1 MSEEKEEKDLEETG
15 QEVPQDAEVS
25 EETEVAEAP
34 EAVEETAKEAR
45 DNSKSSKFTRVI
57 NAGENKY
64 KLPGM
69 YRDWFLDYASYVMLD
84 RAVPYIEDGLKPVQ
98 RRILHALKLNE
109 DGRYHKVAGIV
120 GDTMKF
126 HPHGDASIYDALVG
140 MQQKDLLID
149 GQGNW
154 GNILTGDSAAAMR
167 YIEAKLSKFALDVV
181 YNPKITEWVPTYD
194 RATVEP
200 VTLPVKFPLLLSQGS
215 KGIGV
220 GLKILILPH
229 NFNELLDASIAA
241 LKGEEFDLYP
251 DFPTGGIADCSKYN
265 GGMRGGRVRVRATI
279 TKRDKRT
286 LVIEDIPFGETISS
300 VIASI
305 VSANDSGKIKIK
317 KIDDYS
323 GSKVEIVLQLANDI
337 SPDKTIDALYAF
349 TKCSVVLSPNTV
361 VIKDGKPEFMS
372 VNDILRY
379 GAWHTRDLFEKELNI
394 TLSELEDD
402 WHRMSLEKIFFEE
415 KVYRVLEN
423 DARTWE
429 EQLQDVTDKMLEYQ
443 HLVRKPIT
451 SEDILKLVEKPVRKI
466 SKFDIKAADERIKST
481 EDQIAKVKYN
491 LEHLTQYTIAH
502 FRNIKKK
509 YGDAHPRLTRIEEF
523 ENINVQ
529 KVVVA
534 NAKLYA
540 DMEGGFVGIDEKK
553 IGNATLIGECSDI
566 DDIIVFLKNGEYIVS
581 PVKDK
586 AFIGKDIIHVSVFK
600 KGDERTIYNAV
611 YRDGRSGTYF
621 AKRFAVTGVTKNKT
635 YNLTQGKPDSSVIY
649 FSANPNGEAEVV
661 RIQFRSRPK
670 LKKTSDTF
678 DFATLAVKGRGS
690 RGNILSRN
698 PILRIQLRTKGVSTI
713 GGKEIWFDSD
723 ISRLNDAG
731 RGLYLGEF
739 LPDEHILCI
748 LRNGRYYTTSFDL
761 SNRYQGDLERICKL
775 DPEKTYSVVYY
786 DRQAGF
792 YYVKR
797 FSFEVS
803 DNSEQCFIS
812 EGPGSKLIA
821 ISEDVYPRL
830 QVTFKGKNASRGVE
844 IIDVAGFI
852 GKKGLKAKGKR
863 LSQYDVDTVEFIEPL
878 PVPELDV
885 DEESGDKGDD
895 VIEIYD
901 GDGESAAPSFPDA
914 PKVAEGDDTPGDAPD
929 NPAGSSFDDEDPIE
943 LSLF

>member
-1 MSEEKEEKDLEETG
+1 MSEEIEEIDEIEESAEEEVL
-15 QEVPQDAEVS
+15 QEDAETA
-25 EETEVAEAP
+25 EEP
-34 EAVEETAKEAR
+34 AKE
-45 DNSKSSKFTRVI
+45 SKASGKESKFSRIIT
-57 NAGENKY
+57 AGENRY

-109 DGRYHKVAGIV
+109 DGRYHKVAGLV

-126 HPHGDASIYDALVG
+126 HPHGDTSIYDALVG

-181 YNPKITEWVPTYD
+181 FNPKITEWVPTYD
-194 RATVEP
+194 RSGMEP

-220 GLKILILPH
+220 GLRILILPH
-229 NFNELLDASIAA
+229 NFNELIDASIAVF
-241 LKGEEFDLYP
+241 KGEEFDLYP

-265 GGMRGGRVRVRATI
+265 GGLRGGRVRVRATI
-279 TKRDKRT
+279 TKRDKKT
-286 LVIEDIPFGETISS
+286 LVIEDIPFGETTGS

-323 GSKVEIVLQLANDI
+323 SDKVEIVLQLANDI

-349 TKCSVVLSPNTV
+349 TKCSVVISPNTV
-361 VIKDGKPEFMS
+361 VIKDGRPEFMS
-372 VNDILRY
+372 VNDIVRY
-379 GAWHTRDLFEKELNI
+379 GAWHTRELFEKELGV

-402 WHRMSLEKIFFEE
+402 WHRMSLERIFFEE

-429 EQLQDVTDKMLEYQ
+429 KQVQDVTDKMLEYQ
-443 HLVRKPIT
+443 HLVHKPIT
-451 SEDILKLVEKPVRKI
+451 TEDILKLVEKPVRKI
-466 SKFDIKAADERIKST
+466 SKFDIKAANERIKAT
-481 EDQIAKVKYN
+481 EEQIAKVRYN

-502 FRNIKKK
+502 FKNIKKK
-509 YGDAHPRLTRIEEF
+509 YGEAHPRLTRIEEF

-529 KVVVA
+529 KVAVA
-534 NAKLYA
+534 NAKLFA

-553 IGNATLIGECSDI
+553 IDNASFICECSDI
-566 DDIIVFLKNGEYIVS
+566 DDIIAFMQNGDYIVT

-586 AFIGKDIIHVSVFK
+586 AFIGKDIIHVGVFK

-611 YRDGRSGTYF
+611 YRDGRGGVYYV
-621 AKRFAVTGVTKNKT
+621 KRFAVKGVTKNKL
-635 YNLTQGKPDSSVIY
+635 YNLTQGKNDSQVIY

-670 LKKTSDTF
+670 LKKTTDVF
-678 DFATLAVKGRGS
+678 DFAKLAVKGRSS

-698 PILRIQLRTKGVSTI
+698 PILKIQLKAKGVSTI
-713 GGKEIWFDSD
+713 GGKDIWFDSD

-739 LPDEHILCI
+739 LPDEHILAI
-748 LRNGRYYTTSFDL
+748 LQNGRYYTSSFDL
-761 SNRYQGDLERICKL
+761 SNRYQGEIERICKL
-775 DPEKTYSVVYY
+775 DTSKTYSVVYF
-786 DRQAGF
+786 DKAAGF

-803 DNSEQCFIS
+803 DNNEQCFIS
-812 EGPGSKLIA
+812 ENNGSRLVA
-821 ISEDVYPRL
+821 ISEDVYPRIRL
-830 QVTFKGKNASRGVE
+830 SFKGKNASRGVE
-844 IIDVAGFI
+844 IIDVAEFI
-852 GKKGLKAKGKR
+852 AKKGLKAKGKR
-863 LSQYDVDTVEFIEPL
+863 LSQYDIDTVEFIEPI
-878 PVPELDV
+878 PVPELETE
-885 DEESGDKGDD
+885 DEGDGDEVFEIYENDTPQSEEAFSSDIPDSPDDTGNSSFGDD
-895 VIEIYD
+895 E
-901 GDGESAAPSFPDA
+901 
-914 PKVAEGDDTPGDAPD
+914 
-929 NPAGSSFDDEDPIE
+929 PIE

>member
-1 MSEEKEEKDLEETG
+1 MSEEIDEIAEGTQEEIQEETQKEN
-15 QEVPQDAEVS
+15 QEELQAG
-25 EETEVAEAP
+25 EEP
-34 EAVEETAKEAR
+34 AKEVR
-45 DNSKSSKFTRVI
+45 DNSKSSKFNRVI

-140 MQQKDLLID
+140 MQQKELLID

-194 RATVEP
+194 RASVEP

-265 GGMRGGRVRVRATI
+265 GGLRGGRVRVRATI
-279 TKRDKRT
+279 TKRDKKT
-286 LVIEDIPFGETISS
+286 LVIEDIPFGETIGS

-305 VSANDSGKIKIK
+305 AAANDSGKIKIK

-323 GSKVEIVLQLANDI
+323 SAKVEIVLQLANDI

-361 VIKDGKPEFMS
+361 VIKDGKPEFMT

-379 GAWHTRDLFEKELNI
+379 GAMHTRDLFEKELSV

-429 EQLQDVTDKMLEYQ
+429 KQIQDVTDKMLEYQ

-451 SEDILKLVEKPVRKI
+451 NDDILKLVEKPVRKI
-466 SKFDIKAADERIKST
+466 SKFDIKAANERLKST

-502 FRNIKKK
+502 FKNIKKK

-553 IGNATLIGECSDI
+553 IDNAAFVCECSDI
-566 DDIIVFLKNGEYIVS
+566 DDIIVFLKNGEYIVT

-586 AFIGKDIIHVSVFK
+586 AFIGKDIIHVGVFK
-600 KGDERTIYNAV
+600 KGDERTIYNAI
-611 YRDGRSGTYF
+611 YRDGKNGIYF

-635 YNLTQGKPDSSVIY
+635 YNLTQGKPDSSVTY

-661 RIQFRSRPK
+661 RVQFRNRPN

-678 DFATLAVKGRGS
+678 DFANLAVKGRGS

-698 PILRIQLRTKGVSTI
+698 PVLRIQLRTKGVSTI
-713 GGKEIWFDSD
+713 GGKDIWFDSD

-739 LPDEHILCI
+739 LPDEHILVI
-748 LRNGRYYTTSFDL
+748 LRNGRYYTSSFDL
-761 SNRYQGDLERICKL
+761 SNRYQGEIERICKL
-775 DPEKTYSVVYY
+775 DPVRTYSVVYF
-786 DRQAGF
+786 DKQAGF

-803 DNSEQCFIS
+803 DNNEQCFIS
-812 EGPGSKLIA
+812 EGSGSKLIA

-852 GKKGLKAKGKR
+852 GKKGLKVKGKR

-878 PVPELDV
+878 PVPDLEMD
-885 DEESGDKGDD
+885 DEAEDKGED

-901 GDGESAAPSFPDA
+901 AEGEPAAPAFPDA
-914 PKVAEGDDTPGDAPD
+914 PTVAEGEDKPDDAP
-929 NPAGSSFDDEDPIE
+929 GSSFDDEDPIE

>member
-1 MSEEKEEKDLEETG
+1 MSEEIDDIEKDGIEENAA
-15 QEVPQDAEVS
+15 QE
-25 EETEVAEAP
+25 
-34 EAVEETAKEAR
+34 EAVVNEESAKETR
-45 DNSKSSKFTRVI
+45 DSSRNSKFTRVI
-57 NAGENKY
+57 SAGENKY

-140 MQQKDLLID
+140 MQQKELLID

-194 RATVEP
+194 RASVEP
-200 VTLPVKFPLLLSQGS
+200 VTLPVKFPLLLAQGS

-229 NFNELLDASIAA
+229 NFNELLDASIAV

-265 GGMRGGRVRVRATI
+265 GGLRGGRVRVRATI
-279 TKRDKRT
+279 TKRDKKT
-286 LVIEDIPFGETISS
+286 LVIEDIPFGETTGS

-305 VSANDSGKIKIK
+305 ISANDSGKIKIK

-323 GSKVEIVLQLANDI
+323 SDKVEIVLQLANDI

-361 VIKDGKPEFMS
+361 VIKDGRPEFMT
-372 VNDILRY
+372 VNDIVRY
-379 GAWHTRDLFEKELNI
+379 GAWRTRELFEKELGI

-429 EQLQDVTDKMLEYQ
+429 KQIQDVTDKMLEYQ

-451 SEDILKLVEKPVRKI
+451 NDDILKLVEKPVRKI
-466 SKFDIKAADERIKST
+466 SKFDIKAANERLKAT
-481 EDQIAKVKYN
+481 EEQIAKVKYN

-502 FRNIKKK
+502 FKNIKKK

-534 NAKLYA
+534 NAKLFA

-553 IGNATLIGECSDI
+553 IDNSSLICECSDI
-566 DDIIVFLKNGEYIVS
+566 DDIIVFMKNGDYVVT

-586 AFIGKDIIHVSVFK
+586 AFIGKDIIHVGVFK

-611 YRDGRSGTYF
+611 YRDGKNGIYF
-621 AKRFAVTGVTKNKT
+621 AKRFAVTGVTKNKV
-635 YNLTQGKPDSSVIY
+635 YNLTQGKPDSSVVY
-649 FSANPNGEAEVV
+649 FSANANGEAEVV
-661 RIQFRSRPK
+661 RIQFRNRPK

-678 DFATLAVKGRGS
+678 DFASLAVKGRGS

-713 GGKEIWFDSD
+713 GGKDIWFDSD

-739 LPDEHILCI
+739 LPDEHILVI
-748 LRNGRYYTTSFDL
+748 LKNGRYYTSSFDL
-761 SNRYQGDLERICKL
+761 SNRYQGDIERICKL
-775 DPEKTYSVVYY
+775 DPARTYSVVYY
-786 DRQAGF
+786 DKQAGF

-803 DNSEQCFIS
+803 DNNEQCFIS
-812 EGPGSKLIA
+812 EGSGSRLTA

-844 IIDVAGFI
+844 IIDVAAFI

-878 PVPELDV
+878 PVPELEV
-885 DEESGDKGDD
+885 DGDAEDKGDD
-895 VIEIYD
+895 FIEIYD
-901 GDGESAAPSFPDA
+901 EGAEPAAPAFPEVPESGKA
-914 PKVAEGDDTPGDAPD
+914 PEKPS
-929 NPAGSSFDDEDPIE
+929 GSSFDDEDPIE

>member
-1 MSEEKEEKDLEETG
+1 MSDEIEEIEDIEDIPEPGEVEDTG
-15 QEVPQDAEVS
+15 ESAEAAV
-25 EETEVAEAP
+25 EVAEVAGR
-34 EAVEETAKEAR
+34 KG
-45 DNSKSSKFTRVI
+45 SKFSRVI
-57 NAGENKY
+57 DAGENKY

-140 MQQKDLLID
+140 MQQKELLID

-154 GNILTGDSAAAMR
+154 GNILTGDGAAAMR

-181 YNPKITEWVPTYD
+181 FNPKITEWVPTYD
-194 RATVEP
+194 RAGTEP
-200 VTLPVKFPLLLSQGS
+200 VTLPVKFPLLLAQGS

-220 GLKILILPH
+220 GLRILILPH
-229 NFNELLDASIAA
+229 NFNELLDACIAVF
-241 LKGEEFDLYP
+241 KDEDFELYP

-265 GGMRGGRVRVRATI
+265 GGLRGGKVRVRATI

-286 LVIEDIPFGETISS
+286 LVIEDIPYGETTGS

-305 VSANDSGKIKIK
+305 IAANDSGKIKIK

-323 GSKVEIVLQLANDI
+323 SSKVEIVLQLANDI

-361 VIKDGKPEFMS
+361 VIKDGRPEFMS
-372 VNDILRY
+372 VNDIVRY
-379 GAWHTRDLFEKELNI
+379 SAWHTRDLFEKELNI
-394 TLSELEDD
+394 TLSELEED
-402 WHRMSLEKIFFEE
+402 WHRMSLEKIFFEQ

-423 DARTWE
+423 DALTWE
-429 EQLQDVTDKMLEYQ
+429 AQVQDVTDKMLEYQ

-451 SEDILKLVEKPVRKI
+451 TDDILKLVEKPVRKI
-466 SKFDIKAADERIKST
+466 SKFDIKAANERLMAT
-481 EDQIAKVKYN
+481 EEQIAKVKYN

-502 FRNIKKK
+502 FRSIKKK

-529 KVVVA
+529 KVAVA

-540 DMEGGFVGIDEKK
+540 DMEGGFIGIDEKK
-553 IGNATLIGECSDI
+553 IDNAAFVCECSDI
-566 DDIIVFLKNGEYIVS
+566 DDIIVFMKNGDYMIT

-586 AFIGKDIIHVSVFK
+586 AFIGKDMIHVGVFK
-600 KGDERTIYNAV
+600 KDDSRTIYNAV
-611 YRDGRSGTYF
+611 YRDGSGGVYF
-621 AKRFAVTGVTKNKT
+621 AKRFAVKGVTKNKM
-635 YNLTQGKPDSSVIY
+635 YNLTQGKPGSSVIY

-670 LKKTSDTF
+670 LKKTTDF
-678 DFATLAVKGRGS
+678 YDFAKLAVKGRGS

-698 PILRIQLRTKGVSTI
+698 PILRIQLKSKGVSTI

-723 ISRLNDAG
+723 INRLNDGG

-739 LPDEHILCI
+739 LPDEHILAI
-748 LRNGRYYTTSFDL
+748 LRNGRYYTSSFDL
-761 SNRYQGDLERICKL
+761 SNRYQGEIERICKL
-775 DPEKTYSVVYY
+775 DPELTYSVVYF
-786 DRQAGF
+786 DKQAGF

-803 DNSEQCFIS
+803 DNNEQSFIS
-812 EGPGSKLIA
+812 ESSGSRLVA
-821 ISEDVYPRL
+821 ISDDVYPRL

-844 IIDVAGFI
+844 IIDVASFI
-852 GKKGLKAKGKR
+852 AKKGVKAKGKR
-863 LSQYDVDTVEFIEPL
+863 LSQYEVDTVEFIEPL
-878 PVPELDV
+878 PVPDLEV
-885 DEESGDKGDD
+885 E
-895 VIEIYD
+895 D
-901 GDGESAAPSFPDA
+901 GSE
-914 PKVAEGDDTPGDAPD
+914 AEGDEVFEIYENGGIDEVQETAGIPTIEPD
-929 NPAGSSFDDEDPIE
+929 NPGFPENTSYGPDEDDPID
-943 LSLF
+943 LTLF

>member
-1 MSEEKEEKDLEETG
+1 MSEEIDDIIEEGAQDENLEETQEETLEETG
-15 QEVPQDAEVS
+15 QETQ
-25 EETEVAEAP
+25 EEQVN
-34 EAVEETAKEAR
+34 EESAAQAR
-45 DNSKSSKFTRVI
+45 SNSKSSKFTRVI

-126 HPHGDASIYDALVG
+126 HPHGDSSIYDALVG
-140 MQQKDLLID
+140 MQQKELLID

-154 GNILTGDSAAAMR
+154 GNILTGDKAAAMR

-181 YNPKITEWVPTYD
+181 YNSKITEWVPTYD
-194 RATVEP
+194 RASVEP
-200 VTLPVKFPLLLSQGS
+200 VTLPVKFPLLLAQGS
-215 KGIGV
+215 QGIGV
-220 GLKILILPH
+220 GLRILVLPH
-229 NFNELLDASIAA
+229 NFNELLDASIAV
-241 LKGEEFDLYP
+241 LKDEEFDLYP

-265 GGMRGGRVRVRATI
+265 GGLRGGRVRVRATI
-279 TKRDKRT
+279 TKRDKKT
-286 LVIEDIPFGETISS
+286 LVIEDLPFGETTGS

-305 VSANDSGKIKIK
+305 ISANDSGKIKIK

-323 GSKVEIVLQLANDI
+323 SDKVEIVLQLANDI

-361 VIKDGKPEFMS
+361 VIKDGKPEFMT
-372 VNDILRY
+372 VNDIVRY
-379 GAWHTRDLFEKELNI
+379 GAWHTRDLFEKELGI

-402 WHRMSLEKIFFEE
+402 WHRMSLEKIFFEQ
-415 KVYRVLEN
+415 KVYRILEN

-429 EQLQDVTDKMLEYQ
+429 AQIQDVTDKMLEYQ

-451 SEDILKLVEKPVRKI
+451 NDDILKLVEKPVRKI
-466 SKFDIKAADERIKST
+466 SKFDIKAANERLKAT

-540 DMEGGFVGIDEKK
+540 DMEGGFIGIDEKK
-553 IGNATLIGECSDI
+553 IDNAAFVCECSDI
-566 DDIIVFLKNGEYIVS
+566 DDIIVFMKNGDYVVT

-586 AFIGKDIIHVSVFK
+586 AFVGKNIIHVGVFK

-611 YRDGRSGTYF
+611 YRDGKNGIYF
-621 AKRFAVTGVTKNKT
+621 AKRFAVTGVTKNKV
-635 YNLTQGKPDSSVIY
+635 YNLGQGKPDTAVIY

-661 RIQFRSRPK
+661 RIQYRNRPK
-670 LKKTSDTF
+670 LKKTTDTF
-678 DFATLAVKGRGS
+678 DFAGLAVKGRGS

-739 LPDEHILCI
+739 LPDEHILVI
-748 LRNGRYYTTSFDL
+748 LRNGRYYTSSFDL
-761 SNRYQGDLERICKL
+761 SNRYQGQIETICKL

-786 DRQAGF
+786 DKQAGF

-803 DNSEQCFIS
+803 DNNEQCFIS
-812 EGPGSKLIA
+812 EGSGSRMVA

-830 QVTFKGKNASRGVE
+830 QLTFKGKNASRGVE
-844 IIDVAGFI
+844 IIDVASFI

-863 LSQYDVDTVEFIEPL
+863 LSQYDVDTAEFIEPL
-878 PVPELDV
+878 PVPELEV
-885 DEESGDKGDD
+885 DDA
-895 VIEIYD
+895 IEIYEGEDGPQD
-901 GDGESAAPSFPDA
+901 GDEPTPEVPDKSAP
-914 PKVAEGDDTPGDAPD
+914 
-929 NPAGSSFDDEDPIE
+929 SSFDDEEPIE

>member
-1 MSEEKEEKDLEETG
+1 MSEEIDDIEKDGIEENAA
-15 QEVPQDAEVS
+15 QE
-25 EETEVAEAP
+25 
-34 EAVEETAKEAR
+34 EAVVNEESAKETR
-45 DNSKSSKFTRVI
+45 DRSKSSKFSSVI
-57 NAGENKY
+57 SAGENKY

-109 DGRYHKVAGIV
+109 DGRYHKVAGLV

-140 MQQKDLLID
+140 MQQKELLID

-181 YNPKITEWVPTYD
+181 FNPKITEWVPTYD
-194 RATVEP
+194 RASVEP

-229 NFNELLDASIAA
+229 NFNELLDASIAS

-265 GGMRGGRVRVRATI
+265 GGLRGGRVRVRATI
-279 TKRDKRT
+279 SKRDKKT
-286 LVIEDIPFGETISS
+286 LVIEDIPFGETIGS
-300 VIASI
+300 VIESI
-305 VSANDSGKIKIK
+305 RSANDSGKIKIK
-317 KIDDYS
+317 SIVDYS
-323 GSKVEIVLQLANDI
+323 GAKVEVVLQLANDI

-361 VIKDGKPEFMS
+361 VIKDGRPEFMT
-372 VNDILRY
+372 VNDILRF
-379 GAWHTRDLFEKELNI
+379 GAFHTRDLFEQELSV

-402 WHRMSLEKIFFEE
+402 WHRMSLEKIFFEQ

-429 EQLQDVTDKMLEYQ
+429 EQIQDVTDKMLEYQ

-451 SEDILKLVEKPVRKI
+451 SDDILKLVEKPVRKI

-481 EDQIAKVKYN
+481 EEQIAKVKYN

-553 IGNATLIGECSDI
+553 IDNASLIGECSDI
-566 DDIIVFLKNGEYIVS
+566 DDVIVFMKNGDYVVT

-586 AFIGKDIIHVSVFK
+586 AFIGKDIIHVGVFK

-611 YRDGRSGTYF
+611 YRDGKNGIYF

-635 YNLTQGKPDSSVIY
+635 YNLTQGKPDSSVVY
-649 FSANPNGEAEVV
+649 FSANSNGEAEVV
-661 RIQFRSRPK
+661 RIQFRNRPK

-678 DFATLAVKGRGS
+678 DFASLAVKGRGS

-739 LPDEHILCI
+739 LPDEHILVI
-748 LRNGRYYTTSFDL
+748 LKNGRYYTSSFDL
-761 SNRYQGDLERICKL
+761 SNRYQGDIERICKL
-775 DPEKTYSVVYY
+775 DPDKTYSVVYY

-812 EGPGSKLIA
+812 EGSGSRLTA
-821 ISEDVYPRL
+821 ISDDVYPRL

-852 GKKGLKAKGKR
+852 GKKGFKAKGKR

-878 PVPELDV
+878 PVPELEM
-885 DEESGDKGDD
+885 DEDIEDKADD

-901 GDGESAAPSFPDA
+901 GSEPS
-914 PKVAEGDDTPGDAPD
+914 APD
-929 NPAGSSFDDEDPIE
+929 FPEVPESGKAPDSPSGSSFDDDDPIE

>member
-1 MSEEKEEKDLEETG
+1 MSDEIDDIEGIEEAPEENLEET
-15 QEVPQDAEVS
+15 QEDIQEEAQEEQIS
-25 EETEVAEAP
+25 EEPAAQ
-34 EAVEETAKEAR
+34 AK
-45 DNSKSSKFTRVI
+45 DNSKSSKFSRVI

-109 DGRYHKVAGIV
+109 DGRYHKVAGLV

-140 MQQKDLLID
+140 MQQKELLID

-181 YNPKITEWVPTYD
+181 FNPKITEWVPTYD
-194 RATVEP
+194 RASVEP

-265 GGMRGGRVRVRATI
+265 GGLRGGRVRVRATI
-279 TKRDKRT
+279 TKRDKKT
-286 LVIEDIPFGETISS
+286 LVIEDIPFGETIGS

-305 VSANDSGKIKIK
+305 ASANDSGKIKIK

-323 GSKVEIVLQLANDI
+323 GAKVEIVLQLANDI

-361 VIKDGKPEFMS
+361 VIKDGKPEFMT

-379 GAWHTRDLFEKELNI
+379 GAFHTRDLFEKELSV

-429 EQLQDVTDKMLEYQ
+429 KQIQDVTDKMLEYQ

-466 SKFDIKAADERIKST
+466 SKFDIKAANERLKAT
-481 EDQIAKVKYN
+481 EEQIAKVKYN

-502 FRNIKKK
+502 FKNIKKK

-540 DMEGGFVGIDEKK
+540 DMEGGFIGIDEKK
-553 IGNATLIGECSDI
+553 IDNAAFVCECSDI
-566 DDIIVFLKNGEYIVS
+566 DDIIVFMKNGDYMVT

-586 AFIGKDIIHVSVFK
+586 AFVGKNIIHVGVFK

-611 YRDGRSGTYF
+611 YRDGKNGIYF
-621 AKRFAVTGVTKNKT
+621 AKRFAVTGVTKNKL
-635 YNLTQGKPDSSVIY
+635 YNLGQGKPDTSVIY

-661 RIQFRSRPK
+661 RIQYRNRPK
-670 LKKTSDTF
+670 LKKTTDSF
-678 DFATLAVKGRGS
+678 DFAKLAVKGRSS
-690 RGNILSRN
+690 RGNIVSRN

-731 RGLYLGEF
+731 RGLFLGEF
-739 LPDEHILCI
+739 LPDEHILVI
-748 LRNGRYYTTSFDL
+748 LKNGRYYTSSFDL
-761 SNRYQGDLERICKL
+761 SNRYQGQIETICKL
-775 DPEKTYSVVYY
+775 DPEKTYSVVYF
-786 DRQAGF
+786 DKQAGF
-792 YYVKR
+792 FYVKR

-803 DNSEQCFIS
+803 DNNEQCFIS
-812 EGPGSKLIA
+812 EGSGSRLIA

-830 QVTFKGKNASRGVE
+830 QLTFKGKTASRSVE
-844 IIDVAGFI
+844 IIDVASFI

-878 PVPELDV
+878 PVPELEV
-885 DEESGDKGDD
+885 DDA
-895 VIEIYD
+895 IEIYEGEDLPQDD
-901 GDGESAAPSFPDA
+901 GDDS
-914 PKVAEGDDTPGDAPD
+914 APD
-929 NPAGSSFDDEDPIE
+929 VPDVSGAADSPAPSSFDDDEPIE

>member
-1 MSEEKEEKDLEETG
+1 MSEEIDEIAEGTQEEIQEET
-15 QEVPQDAEVS
+15 QEEAQQEPQAE
-25 EETEVAEAP
+25 EEP
-34 EAVEETAKEAR
+34 QKEAK
-45 DNSKSSKFTRVI
+45 DNSKSSKFNRVI

-140 MQQKDLLID
+140 MQQKELLVD

-181 YNPKITEWVPTYD
+181 FNPKITEWVPTYD
-194 RATVEP
+194 RASVEP

-220 GLKILILPH
+220 GLKILVLPH

-265 GGMRGGRVRVRATI
+265 GGLRGGRVRVRATI
-279 TKRDKRT
+279 TKRDKKT
-286 LVIEDIPFGETISS
+286 LVIEDIPFGETIGS

-305 VSANDSGKIKIK
+305 AAANDSGKIKIK

-323 GSKVEIVLQLANDI
+323 SAKVEIVLQLANDI

-361 VIKDGKPEFMS
+361 VIKDGKPEFMT

-379 GAWHTRDLFEKELNI
+379 GAMHTRDLFEKELSV

-429 EQLQDVTDKMLEYQ
+429 KQIQDVTDKMLEYQ

-451 SEDILKLVEKPVRKI
+451 SDDILKLVEKPVRKI
-466 SKFDIKAADERIKST
+466 SKFDIKAANERLKAT

-502 FRNIKKK
+502 FKNIKKK

-523 ENINVQ
+523 ESINVQ

-540 DMEGGFVGIDEKK
+540 DMEGGFIGIDEKK
-553 IGNATLIGECSDI
+553 IDNATLIGECSDI
-566 DDIIVFLKNGEYIVS
+566 DDIIVFLKSGEYIVT

-586 AFIGKDIIHVSVFK
+586 AFIGKDIIHVGVFK

-611 YRDGRSGTYF
+611 YRDGKSGTYF

-661 RIQFRSRPK
+661 RIQFRNRPN

-678 DFATLAVKGRGS
+678 DFANLAVKGRGS

-748 LRNGRYYTTSFDL
+748 LRNGRYYTSSFDL

-775 DPEKTYSVVYY
+775 DPTRTYSVVYF
-786 DRQAGF
+786 DKQAGF

-803 DNSEQCFIS
+803 DNNEQCFIS
-812 EGPGSKLIA
+812 EGSGSKLIA

-878 PVPELDV
+878 PVPELEM
-885 DEESGDKGDD
+885 DEGSEDKGED
-895 VIEIYD
+895 VIEIYE
-901 GDGESAAPSFPDA
+901 GENENNSPVFPDA
-914 PKVAEGDDTPGDAPD
+914 PKVAEGEDGPD
-929 NPAGSSFDDEDPIE
+929 SPAGSSFDDDDPIE

>member
-1 MSEEKEEKDLEETG
+1 MSDEIDDIEGIEEAPEENLEET
-15 QEVPQDAEVS
+15 QEDIQEEAQEEQIS
-25 EETEVAEAP
+25 EEPAAQ
-34 EAVEETAKEAR
+34 AK
-45 DNSKSSKFTRVI
+45 DNSKSSKFSRVI

-109 DGRYHKVAGIV
+109 DGRYHKVAGLV

-140 MQQKDLLID
+140 MQQKELLVD

-194 RATVEP
+194 RASVEP

-265 GGMRGGRVRVRATI
+265 GGLRGGRVRVRATI
-279 TKRDKRT
+279 TKRDKKT
-286 LVIEDIPFGETISS
+286 LVIEDIPFGETIGS

-305 VSANDSGKIKIK
+305 ASANDSGKIKIK

-323 GSKVEIVLQLANDI
+323 GAKVEIVLQLANDI

-361 VIKDGKPEFMS
+361 VIKDGKPEFMT

-379 GAWHTRDLFEKELNI
+379 GAFHTRDLFEKELSV

-429 EQLQDVTDKMLEYQ
+429 KQIQDVTDKMLEYQ

-451 SEDILKLVEKPVRKI
+451 NEDILKLVEKPVRKI
-466 SKFDIKAADERIKST
+466 SKFDIKAANERLKAT
-481 EDQIAKVKYN
+481 EEQIAKVKYN

-529 KVVVA
+529 KVVV
-534 NAKLYA
+534 
-540 DMEGGFVGIDEKK
+540 
-553 IGNATLIGECSDI
+553 
-566 DDIIVFLKNGEYIVS
+566 
-581 PVKDK
+581 
-586 AFIGKDIIHVSVFK
+586 
-600 KGDERTIYNAV
+600 
-611 YRDGRSGTYF
+611 
-621 AKRFAVTGVTKNKT
+621 
-635 YNLTQGKPDSSVIY
+635 
-649 FSANPNGEAEVV
+649 
-661 RIQFRSRPK
+661 
-670 LKKTSDTF
+670 
-678 DFATLAVKGRGS
+678 
-690 RGNILSRN
+690 
-698 PILRIQLRTKGVSTI
+698 
-713 GGKEIWFDSD
+713 
-723 ISRLNDAG
+723 
-731 RGLYLGEF
+731 
-739 LPDEHILCI
+739 
-748 LRNGRYYTTSFDL
+748 
-761 SNRYQGDLERICKL
+761 
-775 DPEKTYSVVYY
+775 
-786 DRQAGF
+786 
-792 YYVKR
+792 
-797 FSFEVS
+797 
-803 DNSEQCFIS
+803 
-812 EGPGSKLIA
+812 
-821 ISEDVYPRL
+821 
-830 QVTFKGKNASRGVE
+830 
-844 IIDVAGFI
+844 
-852 GKKGLKAKGKR
+852 
-863 LSQYDVDTVEFIEPL
+863 
-878 PVPELDV
+878 
-885 DEESGDKGDD
+885 
-895 VIEIYD
+895 
-901 GDGESAAPSFPDA
+901 
-914 PKVAEGDDTPGDAPD
+914 
-929 NPAGSSFDDEDPIE
+929 
-943 LSLF
+943 

>member
-1 MSEEKEEKDLEETG
+1 MSDEIDDIEVEEGAQEENLEET
-15 QEVPQDAEVS
+15 QEEVQEEQIS
-25 EETEVAEAP
+25 EEHAAD
-34 EAVEETAKEAR
+34 AK
-45 DNSKSSKFTRVI
+45 DNSKSSKFNRVI

-109 DGRYHKVAGIV
+109 DGRYHKVAGLV

-140 MQQKDLLID
+140 MQQKELLID

-181 YNPKITEWVPTYD
+181 FNPKITEWVPTYD
-194 RATVEP
+194 RASVEP

-265 GGMRGGRVRVRATI
+265 GGLRGGRVRVRATI
-279 TKRDKRT
+279 TKRDKKT
-286 LVIEDIPFGETISS
+286 LVIEDIPFGETIGS

-305 VSANDSGKIKIK
+305 ASANDSGKIKIK

-323 GSKVEIVLQLANDI
+323 GAKVEIVLQLANDI

-361 VIKDGKPEFMS
+361 VIKDGKPEFMT

-379 GAWHTRDLFEKELNI
+379 GAFHTRDLFEKELSV

-429 EQLQDVTDKMLEYQ
+429 KQIQDVTDKMLEYQ

-466 SKFDIKAADERIKST
+466 SKFDIKAANERLKAT
-481 EDQIAKVKYN
+481 EEQIAKVKYN

-502 FRNIKKK
+502 FKNIKKK
-509 YGDAHPRLTRIEEF
+509 YGEAHPRLTRIEEF

-540 DMEGGFVGIDEKK
+540 DMEGGFIGIDEKK
-553 IGNATLIGECSDI
+553 IDNASFVCECSDI
-566 DDIIVFLKNGEYIVS
+566 DDIIVFMKNGDYMVT

-586 AFIGKDIIHVSVFK
+586 AFVGKNIIHVGVFK

-611 YRDGRSGTYF
+611 YRDGRNGIYF
-621 AKRFAVTGVTKNKT
+621 AKRFAVTGVTKNKL
-635 YNLTQGKPDSSVIY
+635 YNLGQGKPDSSVIY

-661 RIQFRSRPK
+661 RIQYRNRPK
-670 LKKTSDTF
+670 LKKTTDNF
-678 DFATLAVKGRGS
+678 DFAKLAVKGRSS

-739 LPDEHILCI
+739 LPDEHILVI
-748 LRNGRYYTTSFDL
+748 LRNGRYYTSSFDL
-761 SNRYQGDLERICKL
+761 SNRYQGQIETICKL
-775 DPEKTYSVVYY
+775 EPDKTYSVVYY
-786 DRQAGF
+786 DKQAGF

-803 DNSEQCFIS
+803 DNNEQCFIS
-812 EGPGSKLIA
+812 EGSGSRMVA

-830 QVTFKGKNASRGVE
+830 QLTFKGKNASRGVE
-844 IIDVAGFI
+844 VIDVASFI

-878 PVPELDV
+878 PVPELEV
-885 DEESGDKGDD
+885 DDA
-895 VIEIYD
+895 IEIYEGEDLPQD
-901 GDGESAAPSFPDA
+901 GDDNAPDVPDV
-914 PKVAEGDDTPGDAPD
+914 PDVPQTPGDSAP
-929 NPAGSSFDDEDPIE
+929 SSFDDEEPIE

>member
-1 MSEEKEEKDLEETG
+1 MSEEIEEIEEIEG
-15 QEVPQDAEVS
+15 SEDNAAQE
-25 EETEVAEAP
+25 EESVN
-34 EAVEETAKEAR
+34 EEPAKEFK
-45 DNSKSSKFTRVI
+45 DNSKGSKFSRVI

-140 MQQKDLLID
+140 MQQKELLIE

-194 RATVEP
+194 RASVEP
-200 VTLPVKFPLLLSQGS
+200 VTLPVKFPLLLAQGS

-229 NFNELLDASIAA
+229 NFNELLDASIAVF
-241 LKGEEFDLYP
+241 KGEEFTLYP

-265 GGMRGGRVRVRATI
+265 GGLRGGRVRIRATI

-286 LVIEDIPFGETISS
+286 LVIEDLPFGETTGS

-305 VSANDSGKIKIK
+305 ISANDSGKIKIK

-323 GSKVEIVLQLANDI
+323 SDKVEIVLQLANDI

-361 VIKDGKPEFMS
+361 VIKDGKPEFMT
-372 VNDILRY
+372 VEDVVRY
-379 GAWHTRDLFEKELNI
+379 GAWHTRELFEKELQI

-402 WHRMSLEKIFFEE
+402 WHRMSLERIFFEE

-423 DARTWE
+423 DARSWE
-429 EQLQDVTDKMLEYQ
+429 EQIQDVTDKMLEYQ

-451 SEDILKLVEKPVRKI
+451 NDDILKLVEKPVRKI
-466 SKFDIKAADERIKST
+466 SKFDIKAANERIKAT

-529 KVVVA
+529 KVAVA

-540 DMEGGFVGIDEKK
+540 DMEGGFIGIDEKK
-553 IGNATLIGECSDI
+553 IDNAAFVCECSDI
-566 DDIIVFLKNGEYIVS
+566 DDIIAFMKNGDYIIT

-586 AFIGKDIIHVSVFK
+586 AFIGKNLIHVGVFK

-611 YRDGRSGTYF
+611 YRDGKNGIYF

-661 RIQFRSRPK
+661 RVLLRNRPK

-678 DFATLAVKGRGS
+678 DFAKLAVKGRGS

-698 PILRIQLRTKGVSTI
+698 PILRIQLKSKGVSTI

-739 LPDEHILCI
+739 LPDEHILVI
-748 LRNGRYYTTSFDL
+748 LKNGRYYTSSFDL
-761 SNRYQGDLERICKL
+761 SNRYQGSIEKICKL
-775 DPEKTYSVVYY
+775 DPDLTYSVVYY
-786 DRQAGF
+786 DKQAGF
-792 YYVKR
+792 YYIKR

-803 DNSEQCFIS
+803 DNNEQCFIS
-812 EGPGSKLIA
+812 EGSGSRMVA

-830 QVTFKGKNASRGVE
+830 QITFKGKNASRGVE

-852 GKKGLKAKGKR
+852 GKKGFKAKGKR
-863 LSQYDVDTVEFIEPL
+863 LSQFDVDTVEFIEPI
-878 PVPELDV
+878 PVPELEV
-885 DEESGDKGDD
+885 DEESEDRNAD

-901 GDGESAAPSFPDA
+901 GENGPAAPAFPEPAQSKDSPEA
-914 PKVAEGDDTPGDAPD
+914 GTPE
-929 NPAGSSFDDEDPIE
+929 GSSFDDDDPIE

>member
-1 MSEEKEEKDLEETG
+1 MSEEIDDIVEGAQEESFEETP
-15 QEVPQDAEVS
+15 QEVLEDQQPDAEP
-25 EETEVAEAP
+25 AR
-34 EAVEETAKEAR
+34 EAR
-45 DNSKSSKFTRVI
+45 DNSKTSKFNRVI

-140 MQQKDLLID
+140 IQQKELLID

-167 YIEAKLSKFALDVV
+167 YIEAKLSKFALEVV

-194 RATVEP
+194 RASVEP
-200 VTLPVKFPLLLSQGS
+200 VTLPIKFPLLLSQGS

-265 GGMRGGRVRVRATI
+265 GGLRGGRVRVRATI
-279 TKRDKRT
+279 TKRDKKT
-286 LVIEDIPFGETISS
+286 LVIEDIPFGETIGS

-305 VSANDSGKIKIK
+305 AAANDSGKIKIR

-323 GSKVEIVLQLANDI
+323 SSKVEIVLQLANDI

-361 VIKDGKPEFMS
+361 VIKDGKPEFMT
-372 VNDILRY
+372 VNEILRY
-379 GAWHTRDLFEKELNI
+379 GAMHTRDLFEKELGV
-394 TLSELEDD
+394 TLSELEED

-429 EQLQDVTDKMLEYQ
+429 EQIKDVTNKMLEYQ
-443 HLVRKPIT
+443 HLVHKPIT

-466 SKFDIKAADERIKST
+466 SKFDIKAADDRIRAT

-534 NAKLYA
+534 NAKLFA

-553 IGNATLIGECSDI
+553 IDNAAFVCECSDI
-566 DDIIVFLKNGEYIVS
+566 DDVIVFRKNGDYTVA

-586 AFIGKDIIHVSVFK
+586 AFFGKDIIHVGVFK

-611 YRDGRSGTYF
+611 YRDGKNGIYF

-635 YNLTQGKPDSSVIY
+635 YNLTQGKLDSSVTY
-649 FSANPNGEAEVV
+649 FSANPNGEAEVI
-661 RIQFRSRPK
+661 RIQFRNRPN

-678 DFATLAVKGRGS
+678 DFANLAVKGRGS

-698 PILRIQLRTKGVSTI
+698 PIARIQLRTKGVSTI

-748 LRNGRYYTTSFDL
+748 LRSGRYYTSSFDL
-761 SNRYQGDLERICKL
+761 SNRYQGELERICKL
-775 DPEKTYSVVYY
+775 DPEKTYSVVYF
-786 DRQAGF
+786 DKQAGF
-792 YYVKR
+792 FYVKR

-803 DNSEQCFIS
+803 DNNEQSFIS
-812 EGPGSKLIA
+812 EGSGSRMVA

-844 IIDVAGFI
+844 IIDVASFI

-878 PVPELDV
+878 PVPELEV
-885 DEESGDKGDD
+885 DEAIDL
-895 VIEIYD
+895 Y
-901 GDGESAAPSFPDA
+901 
-914 PKVAEGDDTPGDAPD
+914 
-929 NPAGSSFDDEDPIE
+929 DDEDLPQDGGAQPPVTPDDPAAGAPDDSAPSSFNDDEPIE